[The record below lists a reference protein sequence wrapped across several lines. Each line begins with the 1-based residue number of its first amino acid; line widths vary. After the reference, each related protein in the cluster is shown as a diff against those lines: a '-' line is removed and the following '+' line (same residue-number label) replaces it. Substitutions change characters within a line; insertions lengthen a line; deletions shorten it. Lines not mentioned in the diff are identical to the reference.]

1 MDYTLHENNSNW
13 IKDPNVR
20 AKSIKVRRKH
30 RHKTSLP
37 GIRQWFFSYDTKTTR
52 KDKMD
57 FIKIKLVCPSKGT
70 GK

>member
-1 MDYTLHENNSNW
+1 MTINSNW

-30 RHKTSLP
+30 RRKTSLP
-37 GIRQWFFSYDTKTTR
+37 GIRQWFFSYDTKTTSKER

>member
-1 MDYTLHENNSNW
+1 MTINSNW

-30 RHKTSLP
+30 RRKTSLP
-37 GIRQWFFSYDTKTTR
+37 GIRQWFSYDTKTTSKER